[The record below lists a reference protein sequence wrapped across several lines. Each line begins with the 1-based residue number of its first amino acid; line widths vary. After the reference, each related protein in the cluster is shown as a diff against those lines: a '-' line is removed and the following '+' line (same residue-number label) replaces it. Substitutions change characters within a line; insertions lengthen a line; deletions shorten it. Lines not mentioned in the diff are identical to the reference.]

1 MNQVG
6 PPDASD
12 WFARQYGREPEGS
25 WFAPGR
31 VNLMGGPDYT
41 ETFVLPVTLGT
52 GVFAAASR
60 RADGRI
66 ALVSRQEGGEP
77 VVLSIDTLEPGSV
90 DGWAAYP
97 AGVAW
102 ALREAGYL
110 PGGAD
115 VAIDADLPAGAGLSS
130 SAALEC
136 AVALALTGLYE
147 VPVARRELA
156 ALARRAENV
165 FVGVPTGIMDQI
177 AALLGQAG
185 HALLLDC
192 RTGTA
197 EPVPF
202 SPAAAGLT
210 LLVIDTRVRHALGD
224 GRYAERRR
232 ACEQGASVLGVR
244 SLRDVTQVEDLDR
257 LDEPSL
263 RRVCGHVVAETR
275 RVLWA
280 AELLRGAGREQLT
293 AVGELLTASHHSLRD
308 QFGVSWPQ
316 ADEAVTAA
324 IEAGAAGARMT
335 GGGFGGCVVA
345 LVPGDRAGQVRR
357 AVTERFARH
366 HWAAPGYLDG
376 VPSGGGRKTEPRRG
390 YLLRRETS
398 SESAM

>member
-1 MNQVG
+1 VNRVE
-6 PPDASD
+6 PPDAGGL
-12 WFARQYGREPEGS
+12 FARQYGREPDGV

-52 GVFAAASR
+52 GVRAAASR
-60 RADGRI
+60 RGDGRLS
-66 ALVSRQEGGEP
+66 LVSRQAGGEP
-77 VVLSIDTLEPGSV
+77 VVLSVDALEPGSV

-115 VAIDADLPAGAGLSS
+115 VAVDADLPAGAGLSS

-136 AVALALTGLYE
+136 AVALALTELHE
-147 VPVARRELA
+147 VAVPRRELA

-177 AALLGQAG
+177 AALLGRAG

-192 RTGTA
+192 RSGTA
-197 EPVPF
+197 EPIPF
-202 SPAAAGLT
+202 DPVAAGLT
-210 LLVIDTRVRHALGD
+210 LLIIDTRVRHALGD

-232 ACEQGASVLGVR
+232 ACEQGAAALGVR
-244 SLRDVTQVEDLDR
+244 SLRDVTDDRELDR

-263 RRVCGHVVAETR
+263 RRACGHVVAETR
-275 RVLWA
+275 RVLRA
-280 AELLRGAGREQLT
+280 AELLRAGGREQ
-293 AVGELLTASHHSLRD
+293 AIGELLTVSHDSLRD
-308 QFGVSWPQ
+308 QFGMSWPQ
-316 ADEAVTAA
+316 ADEAVAA
-324 IEAGAAGARMT
+324 AVEAGAAGARMT

-345 LVPGDRAGQVRR
+345 LVPAGRAGQVRG

-366 HWAAPGYLDG
+366 DWPAPRYLDG
-376 VPSGGGRKTEPRRG
+376 VPSDGGRRLT
-390 YLLRRETS
+390 
-398 SESAM
+398 